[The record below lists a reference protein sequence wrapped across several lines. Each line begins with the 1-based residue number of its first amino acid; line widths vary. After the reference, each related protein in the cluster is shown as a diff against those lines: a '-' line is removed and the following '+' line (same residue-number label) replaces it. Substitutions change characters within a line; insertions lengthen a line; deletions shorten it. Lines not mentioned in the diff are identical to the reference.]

1 VFDTIEMAHCFTY
14 LCRLKEARGLNFDD
28 PKKRAAFEKWDLDD
42 LAREIAVTQAACER
56 LQSPVVCSHNDLL
69 SGNIMIPHHADRV
82 RGHATFTL
90 NLLQFILC

>member
-1 VFDTIEMAHCFTY
+1 MAHCFTY

-82 RGHATFTL
+82 RASARFRL
-90 NLLQFILC
+90 NLPSSPVQGSV